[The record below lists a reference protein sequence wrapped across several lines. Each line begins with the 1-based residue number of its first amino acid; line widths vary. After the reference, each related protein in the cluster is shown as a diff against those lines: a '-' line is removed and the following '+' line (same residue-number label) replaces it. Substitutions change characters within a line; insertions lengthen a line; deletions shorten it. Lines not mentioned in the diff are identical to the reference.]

1 MYSRIMNILNGLDSR
16 YPTREEEQE
25 VLIYAQSLPRRLN
38 AANTVQQLEPQLI
51 QDAIEQMKRRYPRFV
66 TLHDRG
72 WEKSYRDMQLCLR
85 YAVQGMIVEDS
96 EMPRRKLFIW
106 LGTII
111 KAMGMTPKF
120 SQDSYE
126 ALHDAGR
133 QRLPAEVFTLMEPY
147 LKQLINDM
155 SSFQEPSKPAVG

>member
-1 MYSRIMNILNGLDSR
+1 MYSRIMNVLNGLDSR
-16 YPTREEEQE
+16 YPTSEEEQE
-25 VLIYAQSLPRRLN
+25 VLAYAESLPRRLD
-38 AANTVQQLEPQLI
+38 AANVVQQLEAQLI
-51 QDAIEQMKRRYPRFV
+51 QEAIEQMKRRYPRFV

-120 SQDSYE
+120 AQDSYE
-126 ALHDAGR
+126 ILYEVSR
-133 QRLPAEVFTLMEPY
+133 QRLPAEVFALMEPY
-147 LKQLINDM
+147 LKQLIVDM
-155 SSFQEPSKPAVG
+155 SSFLEPSKPAVG